1 MITITEPFAPPRR
14 RLQQKR
20 PAFILAALMLAVPL
34 VPMILDAA
42 LPEREWNHAENSSER
57 VIALT
62 DKGNA
67 IAVETPQGWEAL
79 DQGDS
84 AILRKDDVRVLV
96 EAFDLDGRDPEAVTE
111 RLIRLHRI
119 QGITSALDGGTVTAP
134 DGSLGGRTCVVVT
147 ESDSGTCAF
156 VHDGDVIVSVVSLGT
171 SEQPALPIGQV
182 IELITK
188 DNK

>member
-34 VPMILDAA
+34 VPMILDAT
-42 LPEREWNHAENSSER
+42 LPEREWDPAESSSER

-67 IAVETPQGWEAL
+67 IVVETPQGWEAL

-119 QGITSALDGGTVTAP
+119 QGITSALDGGTVAAP

-171 SEQPALPIGQV
+171 PDQPALPIGEV

-188 DNK
+188 DKK